1 MVAVNGK
8 KEFDEIISRG
18 KGWKFFIFYTE
29 TSQKS
34 LQALE
39 NLKNF
44 EQTKKEIPVYSI
56 NASVVRDIHPV
67 YEITSVPAIL
77 AFKDGKKINLI
88 YGLQSKEFYENI
100 MAEADSLS
108 SHSHDSAKKI
118 NRIVVYTSDGCPW
131 CNKAKDY
138 LKGLKISFRE
148 VNVSKNQTEAER
160 LVKRTGQMGTPQLD
174 INGSY
179 VVGFDKNKIDNLLGI
194 RGV

>member
-1 MVAVNGK
+1 MIAVNGK
-8 KEFDEIISRG
+8 KEFDEIISNG
-18 KGWKFFIFYTE
+18 KGWQFFIFYTE
-29 TSQKS
+29 SSQKS

-39 NLKNF
+39 DLKNF
-44 EQTKKEIPVYSI
+44 AQTKKDIPVYSI
-56 NASVVRDIHPV
+56 NASVVRDIHPA

-77 AFKDGKKINLI
+77 AFKDGKKIHLI
-88 YGLQSKEFYENI
+88 YGLQNKEFYENI
-100 MAEADSLS
+100 MAETEPSP
-108 SHSHDSAKKI
+108 SHSHDSAKKM

-131 CNKAKDY
+131 CNKAKEY
-138 LKGLKISFRE
+138 LKGLKITFRE
-148 VNVSKNQTEAER
+148 VNVSRNQTEAER

>member
-8 KEFDEIISRG
+8 NEFDEIISNP
-18 KGWKFFIFYTE
+18 KGWQFFIFYTE
-29 TSQKS
+29 SSQKS

-39 NLKNF
+39 ILRIF
-44 EQTKKEIPVYSI
+44 EQTTKDAPVYSI

-67 YEITSVPAIL
+67 YEITSVPTVL
-77 AFKDGKKINLI
+77 AFKDGKTANLI
-88 YGLQSKEFYENI
+88 YGLQNKEFYEN
-100 MAEADSLS
+100 MMVETDSS
-108 SHSHDSAKKI
+108 PSHSHDSAKKI

-148 VNVSKNQTEAER
+148 VNVSRNQSEAER

>member
-8 KEFDEIISRG
+8 KEFDEIISNG
-18 KGWKFFIFYTE
+18 KGWQFFIFYTE
-29 TSQKS
+29 SSQKS

-39 NLKNF
+39 ILKNF
-44 EQTKKEIPVYSI
+44 EQTKKDTPVYSI

-77 AFKDGKKINLI
+77 AFKDGKKVNLI
-88 YGLQSKEFYENI
+88 YGLQNKEFYEN
-100 MAEADSLS
+100 MTAETDSS
-108 SHSHDSAKKI
+108 PSHSHDSVKKI

-131 CNKAKDY
+131 CNKAKEY
-138 LKGLKISFRE
+138 LKGLNISFRE

-194 RGV
+194 RGG

>member
-8 KEFDEIISRG
+8 EEFDEIVANG
-18 KGWKFFIFYTE
+18 KGWIFFIFYTE

-44 EQTKKEIPVYSI
+44 ARTKNEIAVYSI

-67 YEITSVPAIL
+67 YEITSVPAVL
-77 AFKDGKKINLI
+77 AFKDGRKINLI
-88 YGLQSKEFYENI
+88 YGLQNKEFYENM
-100 MAEADSLS
+100 MAETDSSS
-108 SHSHDSAKKI
+108 SHFRDSEKKA

-138 LKGLKISFRE
+138 LKGLKIAFRE
-148 VNVSKNQTEAER
+148 VNVSRSQAEAER

-194 RGV
+194 RGA

>member
-1 MVAVNGK
+1 MIAVNDK
-8 KEFDEIISRG
+8 KEFDEIIAKG

-39 NLKNF
+39 NLKDF
-44 EQTKKEIPVYSI
+44 EQTKRDIPVYSI

-88 YGLQSKEFYENI
+88 YGLQNKEFYENM
-100 MAEADSLS
+100 MAETDSS
-108 SHSHDSAKKI
+108 PSHSHDSAKKI

-148 VNVSKNQTEAER
+148 VNVSKSQTEADK